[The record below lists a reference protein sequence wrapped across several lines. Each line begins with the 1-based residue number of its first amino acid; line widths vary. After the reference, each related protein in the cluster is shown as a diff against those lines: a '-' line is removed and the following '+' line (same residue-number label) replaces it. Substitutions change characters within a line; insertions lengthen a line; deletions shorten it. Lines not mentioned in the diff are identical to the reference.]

1 MSNQLQE
8 IKELVVEGKHQ
19 LIEGKVQEAID
30 AGIDLNT
37 LINDSLIAAMDV
49 VGKRFSAQEI
59 FVPEM
64 LVSAMTMKKGLEL
77 VKPLLAAGG
86 DNSKG
91 TVLIGTV
98 KGDLHDIGK
107 NLVAM
112 MLEGAGYKIVDMGV
126 DIKVEDVLAKI
137 VEEKADVLGL
147 SALLTTT
154 LPGMSQMIE
163 ALKEAGLRDQ
173 IKVMVGGAP
182 VDQAFADKIGADGF
196 AADAAEAVEITRK
209 LIAA

>member
-196 AADAAEAVEITRK
+196 AADAAEAVELTRK

>member
-19 LIEGKVQEAID
+19 LVEEKVQEAID
-30 AGIDLNT
+30 SGIDLNT
-37 LINDSLIAAMDV
+37 LINESLIAAMDV

-163 ALKEAGLRDQ
+163 ALEEAGLRDQ

-196 AADAAEAVEITRK
+196 AADAAEAVELTRR

>member
-8 IKELVVEGKHQ
+8 IKDLVVDGKHKQ
-19 LIEGKVQEAID
+19 IEEKVQEAID
-30 AGIDLNT
+30 AGIDLDT
-37 LINDSLIAAMDV
+37 LINDSLISAMDI

-126 DIKVEDVLAKI
+126 DIKVEEVLAKI

-154 LPGMSQMIE
+154 LPGMGQMIE
-163 ALKEAGLRDQ
+163 ALKEAGVRDQ
-173 IKVMVGGAP
+173 IRVMVGGAP
-182 VDQAFADKIGADGF
+182 VDQAFADKIGADGY
-196 AADAAEAVEITRK
+196 AADAAEAVELTRR